1 MQVEIVF
8 LVVDEKHVP
17 WLKKNMKVLNG
28 IDVECSFF
36 GDRLMLPDVFSPR
49 CSCFG
54 FIFFLLECKRDPTFV
69 EKWHTNQSK
78 LSIHQS
84 FNFNKGGKPFK
95 SLPSLVVLLLVLLVV
110 LIVVNVEEHPHLI
123 FFGY

>member
-1 MQVEIVF
+1 MF

-54 FIFFLLECKRDPTFV
+54 FIFFLFECGKEMHFCGKMADNPPI
-69 EKWHTNQSK
+69 K
-78 LSIHQS
+78 LSIHQ
-84 FNFNKGGKPFK
+84 
-95 SLPSLVVLLLVLLVV
+95 
-110 LIVVNVEEHPHLI
+110 
-123 FFGY
+123 